1 MKLAYKFRLY
11 PTKEQEKKLLQ
22 TLDKCRFVYNY
33 LLEQKSKHNLKRK
46 ELQALLP
53 KLKKEHS
60 GLQSVYSKALQY
72 ENYRLHS
79 NITALYQLKNNGKKI
94 GKLRFKGKGWF
105 KTFVYNQSG
114 FKIIE
119 HATRHDTLHLSKIG
133 DIPFVMHREVKG
145 EIKQVVI
152 KHQPSGRWF
161 VFVIAQTKEEKPKN
175 INNKKVGID
184 LGLDNFAYDSDGN
197 RFKAAKYLY
206 NSLDKLKKE
215 QRKLSRRKKKSKNR
229 AKQKIKA
236 ARVHEKIVNQ
246 RDNFLH
252 KLSRYYVD
260 TYGFI
265 ACEDL
270 NIKSLVKN
278 HYLAKSIT
286 DVSWSRFT
294 HMLQYKAERAGI
306 EVIKVEPKNTTQRC
320 SHCGR
325 LVKKSLSVRTH
336 KCECGFIV
344 DRDYNS
350 AINILKK
357 AIGQELSESTPVE
370 TEPLPHL
377 GQVQSQ
383 KQESPCES
391 WE

>member
-60 GLQSVYSKALQY
+60 GLQSVYSKVLQY

-236 ARVHEKIVNQ
+236 ARIHEKIVNQ
-246 RDNFLH
+246 RDDFLH

-265 ACEDL
+265 AYEDL

-286 DVSWSRFT
+286 DVSWSRFI

-306 EVIKVEPKNTTQRC
+306 EVTKVEPKNTTQRC

-383 KQESPCES
+383 KQEAPCES

>member
-60 GLQSVYSKALQY
+60 GLQSVYSKVLQY

-246 RDNFLH
+246 RDDFLH

-265 ACEDL
+265 AYEDL

-286 DVSWSRFT
+286 DVSWSRFI

-306 EVIKVEPKNTTQRC
+306 EVTKVEPKNTTQRC

-383 KQESPCES
+383 KQEAPCES